1 MGTWGS
7 GAFQND
13 TAADWAFELET
24 AEDLSPVL
32 LAITGVLQVGDE
44 YLDVDD
50 ACCALAACEV
60 VARLKGN
67 WGTRDA
73 YSEPVDLWVE
83 AHPETPRPDLVK
95 GALAAIDRILKP
107 PSELLEL
114 WQEEDAEEWIGSVEE
129 LRRRVAE

>member
-1 MGTWGS
+1 MGTWGT
-7 GAFQND
+7 GAFEND
-13 TAADWAFELET
+13 TAADWAFEMEA

-32 LAITGVLQVGDE
+32 RAIVDVLQVGDD

-67 WGTRDA
+67 WGDRDA
-73 YSEPVDLWVE
+73 YSEPVDQWVE
-83 AHPETPRPDLVK
+83 AHPETPRPDLVE
-95 GALAAIDRILKP
+95 GALRAIDRIVKP

-114 WQEEDAEEWIGSVEE
+114 WQEVGAEEWISSVEE
-129 LRRRVAE
+129 LRKRVAE